1 MPGSRAITRPAR
13 PESAPRGGFA
23 TLRTCPEWG
32 TVRGMASSAGQSG
45 SLGRGAQWRLV
56 LALFV
61 GAAAFALFGVLTVL
75 APYLAA
81 VGAVWGSVLLA
92 THPWVL
98 RRIPN
103 VRGAIVLTGVVI
115 AVGLTLYAT
124 QAGHHFKRTAE
135 AREATMPPP
144 AQAQP
149 AAPEPPHP
157 DSGSY

>member
-32 TVRGMASSAGQSG
+32 TVRGMASSAGRSG

-56 LALFV
+56 LALLV
-61 GAAAFALFGVLTVL
+61 GAAAFALFGVLTLL
-75 APYLAA
+75 APCMAA
-81 VGAVWGSVLLA
+81 AGAVWGAVLLA
-92 THPWVL
+92 TNPWVV

-103 VRGAIVLTGVVI
+103 TRGAIVLTGVVI
-115 AVGLTLYAT
+115 AVGLTMYAYNAAHLKGNAHAMESGVPPAT
-124 QAGHHFKRTAE
+124 QAA
-135 AREATMPPP
+135 
-144 AQAQP
+144 P
-149 AAPEPPHP
+149 AAPDAPHP